1 MCENY
6 ESLIQNISKSIGR
19 ERLFKIL
26 LQPNCDIDGSFLGF
40 LDVYAKVASRLP
52 KSMTILDIGCAYAI
66 QADYFSDYKKYIGI
80 DVELRQHLEQENAV
94 FYQETGEEFLTKI
107 IQRDF
112 YYHDLSQINTFAICS
127 WVSARNEFLPKLIKA
142 LFPYHYIAYVDG
154 SVDKNFP
161 PSVMREKSR

>member
-6 ESLIQNISKSIGR
+6 ELLIQNISKSIGR
-19 ERLFKIL
+19 ERLSKIL
-26 LQPNCDIDGSFLGF
+26 SQPNCDIDGSFLGF
-40 LDVYAKVASRLP
+40 LDVYAGVASKLP

-66 QADYFSDYKKYIGI
+66 QADYFSDYRKYIGV

-107 IQRDF
+107 QMDF
-112 YYHDLSQINTFAICS
+112 YYHDLRQLDTFVICS
-127 WVSARNEFLPKLIKA
+127 WVSARNEFLPKLIKI
-142 LFPYHYIAYVDG
+142 LFPYYYIAYVDG

-161 PSVMREKSR
+161 PTRNREKSR